1 MGYGFPLFLVLIPYC
16 VPFEDL
22 LMDGVVVIDKVRI
35 IVAVDI
41 APVFELRELFPQ
53 VRHCGAF
60 RGGYLL
66 QALALPALED
76 QHEEPFVGHLRQTV

>member
-22 LMDGVVVIDKVRI
+22 LMYGVVVIDKVRI
-35 IVAVDI
+35 IVAIDI

-53 VRHCGAF
+53 VRHCGA
-60 RGGYLL
+60 L
-66 QALALPALED
+66 
-76 QHEEPFVGHLRQTV
+76 